1 MRISM
6 TLKKI
11 IFRVIFII
19 IGLPI
24 ASLLMCVSSG
34 QSIVS
39 DKIDTVEE
47 GTEGKSISA
56 VEYIKPEGY
65 NFRIKCMNT
74 SLENTKKSFI
84 KIYINDEEVGR
95 TETGYDNDAVSY
107 QTLLEM
113 NKTLELRVEKY
124 ILDDQKGRY
133 VKMRN
138 IDQPKPDRYRFLIP
152 EGRILIVNFY
162 LNSETRESSFS
173 ENFAV
178 KP

>member
-1 MRISM
+1 
-6 TLKKI
+6 
-11 IFRVIFII
+11 
-19 IGLPI
+19 
-24 ASLLMCVSSG
+24 MCVSAG
-34 QSIVS
+34 QSIVPHDTDTIDKGS
-39 DKIDTVEE
+39 DE
-47 GTEGKSISA
+47 KSPTA

-65 NFRIKCMNT
+65 NFIIKCMNT

-95 TETGYDNDAVSY
+95 TETGYDHDAVSY
-107 QTLLEM
+107 QSLLEM

-133 VKMRN
+133 IKMRN

-152 EGRILIVNFY
+152 EGRILIVNFS
-162 LNSETRESSFS
+162 LNSETHESSFS